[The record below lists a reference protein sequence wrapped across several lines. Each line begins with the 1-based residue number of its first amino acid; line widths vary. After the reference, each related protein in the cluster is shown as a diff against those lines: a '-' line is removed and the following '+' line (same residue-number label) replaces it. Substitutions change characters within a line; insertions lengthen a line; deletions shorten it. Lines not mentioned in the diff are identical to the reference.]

1 MAKVDTLQLSDE
13 NFVDVGRENIQGLIV
28 SNTHTDDIGF
38 DLILGDPV
46 LSGGTATTDAI
57 FILKSVP
64 ISSGSTFVWDDDN
77 VLSGVFD
84 KGGSISVF
92 NTNTNSFTKKDGLT
106 FLLKLEAAS
115 TSASVVIRRQ

>member
-64 ISSGSTFVWDDDN
+64 ISLGSTFVWDDDN

-92 NTNTNSFTKKDGLT
+92 NTNTNGFTKKDGLT